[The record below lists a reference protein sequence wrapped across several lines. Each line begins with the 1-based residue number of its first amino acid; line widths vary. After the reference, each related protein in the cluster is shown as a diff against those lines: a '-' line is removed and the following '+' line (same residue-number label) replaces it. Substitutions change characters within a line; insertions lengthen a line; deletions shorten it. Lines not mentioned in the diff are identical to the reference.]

1 MSKFY
6 AVKIGRKTGIFK
18 TWNECDKQVTRY
30 KGAIFKSFVNKKDAL
45 NFVKSGNSLSL
56 IKKPS
61 KMSIQKPNKIYVD
74 KYRHIYT
81 DGSCSGNG
89 SNDACAGIGVY
100 FPWDTSK
107 NISKKVIG
115 KSTNNTAELG
125 AILEALKN
133 VDKEDDILI
142 HTDSMYSINTI
153 NGTWKRK
160 ANIQLLSTIDKYIKE
175 RNGKTKFKWVKGH
188 SGIEG
193 NEIADSLAEEGA
205 KLN

>member
-1 MSKFY
+1 MNKFY
-6 AVKIGRKTGIFK
+6 AVRVGRKTGIFK
-18 TWNECDKQVTRY
+18 TWVECDKQVTGY
-30 KGAIFKSFVNKKDAL
+30 KGATFKSFINKKDAL
-45 NFVKSGNSLSL
+45 NFIKSGSSLSL

-61 KMSIQKPNKIYVD
+61 KMTIHKTNKY
-74 KYRHIYT
+74 KHIYT

-89 SNDACAGIGVY
+89 SSDACAGIGVY

-133 VDKEDDILI
+133 VDKDDDILI

-160 ANIQLLSTIDKYIKE
+160 ANIQLLSTIDKHIKE
-175 RNGKTKFKWVKGH
+175 RNGKTEFKWVKGH

-205 KLN
+205 KEE